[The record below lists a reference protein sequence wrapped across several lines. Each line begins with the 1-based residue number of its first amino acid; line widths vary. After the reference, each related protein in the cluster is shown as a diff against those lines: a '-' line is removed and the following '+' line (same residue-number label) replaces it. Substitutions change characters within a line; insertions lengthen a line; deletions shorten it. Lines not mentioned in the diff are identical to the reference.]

1 MDNEFIHESQDIVI
15 GNDCGRFVVSVKVEV
30 GSNDMVT
37 LPVAVWNYGAIVS
50 ALIRSRYSENEVEAI
65 MRNLLGKKMDA
76 ENEFEALNT
85 WCNQCKTRAAYLMNL
100 GEKEYDLVSE
110 EWQERCKATLEKA
123 KKEKLAAILAYDTSD
138 KVNGFI
144 LNGMLIP
151 WSKNDPNSPNV
162 EKRMGLRQNIADKVA
177 LGEKNI
183 SIWLKGMSFTM
194 PCAQAEVLMR
204 SIENYAYECFNVTA
218 AHKKAV
224 SELTTIEEV
233 EAYDYKAGYPKMLE
247 MSVE

>member
-1 MDNEFIHESQDIVI
+1 MNENLVNESQDIEI
-15 GNDCGRFVVSVKVEV
+15 TYDCGRFVASVKVGM
-30 GSNDMVT
+30 GSDRMVT

-50 ALIRSRYSENEVEAI
+50 ALIRIRYSESEVEAI

-110 EWQERCKATLEKA
+110 EWRERCKATLEKA
-123 KKEKLAAILAYDTSD
+123 KKEKLAAILAYDTSSD
-138 KVNGFI
+138 VNGFM
-144 LNGMLIP
+144 LNGNKVWLDKGTRVGLMNSIQITRDMGQDTTTLWFDGYKLEVRCDMAIMLL
-151 WSKNDPNSPNV
+151 SSL
-162 EKRMGLRQNIADKVA
+162 EMYA
-177 LGEKNI
+177 L
-183 SIWLKGMSFTM
+183 
-194 PCAQAEVLMR
+194 
-204 SIENYAYECFNVTA
+204 ECFNVTA

-233 EAYDYKAGYPKMLE
+233 KAYDYKTGYPKQLDINL
-247 MSVE
+247 

>member
-1 MDNEFIHESQDIVI
+1 MNENLVNESQDIEI
-15 GNDCGRFVVSVKVEV
+15 TYDCGRFVASVKVGM
-30 GSNDMVT
+30 GSERMVT

-50 ALIRSRYSENEVEAI
+50 ALIRSRYSESEVEAI

-123 KKEKLAAILAYDTSD
+123 KKEKLAAILAYDTSSD
-138 KVNGFI
+138 VNGFM
-144 LNGMLIP
+144 LNGNKVWLDKETRVGLMNSTQITRDMGQDTTTLWFDGYKLEVRCDMAIMLL
-151 WSKNDPNSPNV
+151 SSL
-162 EKRMGLRQNIADKVA
+162 EMYA
-177 LGEKNI
+177 L
-183 SIWLKGMSFTM
+183 
-194 PCAQAEVLMR
+194 
-204 SIENYAYECFNVTA
+204 ECFNVTA
-218 AHKKAV
+218 AHQKAV

-233 EAYDYKAGYPKMLE
+233 EAYDYKTGYPKQLDIKL
-247 MSVE
+247 

>member
-1 MDNEFIHESQDIVI
+1 MNENLVNESQDIEI
-15 GNDCGRFVVSVKVEV
+15 TYDCGRFVASVKVGM
-30 GSNDMVT
+30 GSDRMVT

-50 ALIRSRYSENEVEAI
+50 ALIRSRYSESEVEAI

-123 KKEKLAAILAYDTSD
+123 KKEKLAAILAYDTSSD
-138 KVNGFI
+138 VNGFM
-144 LNGMLIP
+144 LNGNKVWLDKETRVGLMNSTQITRDMGQDTTTLWFDGYKLEVRCDMAIMLL
-151 WSKNDPNSPNV
+151 STL
-162 EKRMGLRQNIADKVA
+162 EMYA
-177 LGEKNI
+177 L
-183 SIWLKGMSFTM
+183 
-194 PCAQAEVLMR
+194 
-204 SIENYAYECFNVTA
+204 ECFNVTA

-233 EAYDYKAGYPKMLE
+233 DAYDYKTGYPKQLDIKL
-247 MSVE
+247 

>member
-1 MDNEFIHESQDIVI
+1 MNENLVNESQDISI
-15 GNDCGRFVVSVKVEV
+15 DYDCGRFVVSVKVGM
-30 GSNDMVT
+30 GSEDMVT

-50 ALIRSRYSENEVEAI
+50 ALIRSRYSESEVEAI

-123 KKEKLAAILAYDTSD
+123 KKEKLAAILAYDTSSD
-138 KVNGFI
+138 VNGFM
-144 LNGMLIP
+144 LNGNKVWLDKETRVGLMNSTQITRDMGHDTTTLWFDGYKLEVRCDMAIMLL
-151 WSKNDPNSPNV
+151 SSL
-162 EKRMGLRQNIADKVA
+162 EMYA
-177 LGEKNI
+177 L
-183 SIWLKGMSFTM
+183 
-194 PCAQAEVLMR
+194 
-204 SIENYAYECFNVTA
+204 ECFNVTA

-233 EAYDYKAGYPKMLE
+233 EAYDYKTGYPKQLDIKL
-247 MSVE
+247 

>member
-1 MDNEFIHESQDIVI
+1 MDNEFMYESQDIVI

-30 GSNDMVT
+30 GSEDMVT

-50 ALIRSRYSENEVEAI
+50 ALIRHKYSESEVEAI

-123 KKEKLAAILAYDTSD
+123 KKEKLAAILAYDTSSD
-138 KVNGFI
+138 VNGFM
-144 LNGMLIP
+144 LNGNKVWLDKETRVGLMNSTQITRDLGHDTTTLWFDGYKLEVRCDMAIMLL
-151 WSKNDPNSPNV
+151 SSL
-162 EKRMGLRQNIADKVA
+162 EMYA
-177 LGEKNI
+177 L
-183 SIWLKGMSFTM
+183 
-194 PCAQAEVLMR
+194 
-204 SIENYAYECFNVTA
+204 ECFNVTA

-233 EAYDYKAGYPKMLE
+233 EAYDYKTGYPKQLDIKL
-247 MSVE
+247 

>member
-1 MDNEFIHESQDIVI
+1 MDNEFMNESQIVI
-15 GNDCGRFVVSVKVEV
+15 GNDCGRFVVSVKVGM
-30 GSNDMVT
+30 GSEDMVT

-50 ALIRSRYSENEVEAI
+50 ALIRYKYSESEVEAI

-123 KKEKLAAILAYDTSD
+123 KKEKLASILAYDTSSD
-138 KVNGFI
+138 VNGFM
-144 LNGMLIP
+144 LNGNKVWLDKETRVGLMNSTQITRDLGHDTTTLWFDGYKLEVRCDMAIMLL
-151 WSKNDPNSPNV
+151 SSL
-162 EKRMGLRQNIADKVA
+162 EMYA
-177 LGEKNI
+177 L
-183 SIWLKGMSFTM
+183 
-194 PCAQAEVLMR
+194 
-204 SIENYAYECFNVTA
+204 ECFNVTA

-233 EAYDYKAGYPKMLE
+233 EAYDYKTGYPKQLDIKL
-247 MSVE
+247 

>member
-1 MDNEFIHESQDIVI
+1 MHEEQDIVI
-15 GNDCGRFVVSVKVEV
+15 GNDCGRFVVSVKVGM
-30 GSNDMVT
+30 GSEDMVT

-50 ALIRSRYSENEVEAI
+50 ALIRSRYSEDEVEAI

-76 ENEFEALNT
+76 ADEFEALNT

-123 KKEKLAAILAYDTSD
+123 KKEKLAAILAYDTSSD
-138 KVNGFI
+138 VNGFM
-144 LNGMLIP
+144 LNGNKVWLDKETRVGLMNSTQITRDMGQDTTTLWFDGYKLEVRCDMAIMLL
-151 WSKNDPNSPNV
+151 SSL
-162 EKRMGLRQNIADKVA
+162 EMYA
-177 LGEKNI
+177 L
-183 SIWLKGMSFTM
+183 
-194 PCAQAEVLMR
+194 
-204 SIENYAYECFNVTA
+204 ECFNVTA

-233 EAYDYKAGYPKMLE
+233 EAYDYKTGYPKQLDIKL
-247 MSVE
+247 

>member
-1 MDNEFIHESQDIVI
+1 MNENLVNESQDIEI
-15 GNDCGRFVVSVKVEV
+15 TYDCGRFVASVKVGM
-30 GSNDMVT
+30 GSDRMVT

-50 ALIRSRYSENEVEAI
+50 ALIRIRYSESDVEAI

-110 EWQERCKATLEKA
+110 EWRERCKATLEKA
-123 KKEKLAAILAYDTSD
+123 KKEKLEAILDYDTSSD
-138 KVNGFI
+138 VNGFM
-144 LNGMLIP
+144 LNGNKVWLDKGTRVGLMNSIQITRDMGQDTTTLWFDGYKLEVRCDMAIMLL
-151 WSKNDPNSPNV
+151 SSL
-162 EKRMGLRQNIADKVA
+162 EMYA
-177 LGEKNI
+177 L
-183 SIWLKGMSFTM
+183 
-194 PCAQAEVLMR
+194 
-204 SIENYAYECFNVTA
+204 ECFNVTA

-233 EAYDYKAGYPKMLE
+233 EAYDYKTGYPKQLDINL
-247 MSVE
+247 

>member
-1 MDNEFIHESQDIVI
+1 MDNEFMNESQNIVI
-15 GNDCGRFVVSVKVEV
+15 GNDCGRFVVSVKVGM
-30 GSNDMVT
+30 GSEDMVT

-50 ALIRSRYSENEVEAI
+50 ALIRSRYSESEVEAI

-123 KKEKLAAILAYDTSD
+123 KKEKLASILAYDTSSN
-138 KVNGFI
+138 VNGFM
-144 LNGMLIP
+144 LNGNKVWLDKETRVGLMNSTQITRDMGHDTTTLWFDGYKLEVRCDMAIMLL
-151 WSKNDPNSPNV
+151 SSL
-162 EKRMGLRQNIADKVA
+162 EMYA
-177 LGEKNI
+177 L
-183 SIWLKGMSFTM
+183 
-194 PCAQAEVLMR
+194 
-204 SIENYAYECFNVTA
+204 ECFNVTA
-218 AHKKAV
+218 AHQKAV

-233 EAYDYKAGYPKMLE
+233 EAYDYKTGYPKQLDIKL
-247 MSVE
+247 

>member
-1 MDNEFIHESQDIVI
+1 MSKENNKEIIMNNHLGRPEMTIAVGMGSEDFI
-15 GNDCGRFVVSVKVEV
+15 
-30 GSNDMVT
+30 T
-37 LPVAVWNYGAIVS
+37 LPTAVWNYGAIVS
-50 ALIRSRYSENEVEAI
+50 ALIRYKYSESEVEAI

-123 KKEKLAAILAYDTSD
+123 KKEKLAAILAYDTSSD
-138 KVNGFI
+138 VNGFM
-144 LNGMLIP
+144 LNGNKVWLDKETRVGLMNSTQITRDMGHDTTTLWFDGYKLEVRCDMAIMLL
-151 WSKNDPNSPNV
+151 SSL
-162 EKRMGLRQNIADKVA
+162 EMYA
-177 LGEKNI
+177 L
-183 SIWLKGMSFTM
+183 
-194 PCAQAEVLMR
+194 
-204 SIENYAYECFNVTA
+204 ECFNVTA

-233 EAYDYKAGYPKMLE
+233 EAYDYKTGYPKQLDIKL
-247 MSVE
+247 

>member
-1 MDNEFIHESQDIVI
+1 MHEEQDIVI
-15 GNDCGRFVVSVKVEV
+15 GNDCGRFVVSVKVGM
-30 GSNDMVT
+30 GSEDMVT

-76 ENEFEALNT
+76 ADEFEALNT

-123 KKEKLAAILAYDTSD
+123 KKEKLAAILAYDTSSD
-138 KVNGFI
+138 VNGFM
-144 LNGMLIP
+144 LNGNKVWLDKETRVGLMNSTQITRDMGQDTTTLWFDGYKLEVRCDMAIMLL
-151 WSKNDPNSPNV
+151 SSL
-162 EKRMGLRQNIADKVA
+162 EMYA
-177 LGEKNI
+177 L
-183 SIWLKGMSFTM
+183 
-194 PCAQAEVLMR
+194 
-204 SIENYAYECFNVTA
+204 ECFNVTA

-233 EAYDYKAGYPKMLE
+233 EAYDYKTGYPKQLDIKL
-247 MSVE
+247 

>member
-1 MDNEFIHESQDIVI
+1 MNENLVNESQDIEI
-15 GNDCGRFVVSVKVEV
+15 TYDCGRFVASVKVGM
-30 GSNDMVT
+30 GSERMVT

-50 ALIRSRYSENEVEAI
+50 ALIRSRYSESEVEAI

-123 KKEKLAAILAYDTSD
+123 KKEKLAAILAYDTSSD
-138 KVNGFI
+138 VNGFM
-144 LNGMLIP
+144 LNGNKVWLDKETRVGLMNSTQITRDMGQDTTTLWFDGYKLEVRCDMAIMLL
-151 WSKNDPNSPNV
+151 SSL
-162 EKRMGLRQNIADKVA
+162 EMYA
-177 LGEKNI
+177 L
-183 SIWLKGMSFTM
+183 
-194 PCAQAEVLMR
+194 
-204 SIENYAYECFNVTA
+204 ECFNVTA

-233 EAYDYKAGYPKMLE
+233 EAYDYKTGYPKQLDIKL
-247 MSVE
+247 

>member
-1 MDNEFIHESQDIVI
+1 MNESQIVI
-15 GNDCGRFVVSVKVEV
+15 GNDCGRFVASVKVGM
-30 GSNDMVT
+30 GSDRMVT

-50 ALIRSRYSENEVEAI
+50 ALIRSRYSESEVEAI

-76 ENEFEALNT
+76 ADEFETLNT

-123 KKEKLAAILAYDTSD
+123 KKEKLAAILAYDTSSD
-138 KVNGFI
+138 VNGFM
-144 LNGMLIP
+144 LNGNKVWLDKETRVGLMNSTQITRDLGHDTTTLWFDGYKLEVRCDMAIMLL
-151 WSKNDPNSPNV
+151 SSL
-162 EKRMGLRQNIADKVA
+162 EMYA
-177 LGEKNI
+177 L
-183 SIWLKGMSFTM
+183 
-194 PCAQAEVLMR
+194 
-204 SIENYAYECFNVTA
+204 ECFNVTA

-233 EAYDYKAGYPKMLE
+233 EAYDYKTGYPKQLDIKL
-247 MSVE
+247 

>member
-1 MDNEFIHESQDIVI
+1 MNENLVNESQDIEI
-15 GNDCGRFVVSVKVEV
+15 TYDCGRFVASVKVGM
-30 GSNDMVT
+30 GSDRMVT

-50 ALIRSRYSENEVEAI
+50 ALIRIRYSQSEVEAI

-110 EWQERCKATLEKA
+110 EWRERCKATLEKA
-123 KKEKLAAILAYDTSD
+123 KKEKLAAILAYDTSSD
-138 KVNGFI
+138 VNGFM
-144 LNGMLIP
+144 LNGNKVWLDKGTRVGLMNSIQITRDMGQDTTTMWFDGYKLEVRCDMAIMLL
-151 WSKNDPNSPNV
+151 SSL
-162 EKRMGLRQNIADKVA
+162 EMYA
-177 LGEKNI
+177 L
-183 SIWLKGMSFTM
+183 
-194 PCAQAEVLMR
+194 
-204 SIENYAYECFNVTA
+204 ECFNVTA

-233 EAYDYKAGYPKMLE
+233 EAYDYKTGYPKQLDINL
-247 MSVE
+247 

>member
-1 MDNEFIHESQDIVI
+1 MNENLVNESQDIEI
-15 GNDCGRFVVSVKVEV
+15 TYDCGRFVASVKVGM
-30 GSNDMVT
+30 GSDRMVT

-50 ALIRSRYSENEVEAI
+50 ALIRSRYSESEVEAI

-110 EWQERCKATLEKA
+110 EWRERCKATLEKA
-123 KKEKLAAILAYDTSD
+123 KKEKLEAILAYDTSSD
-138 KVNGFI
+138 VNGFM
-144 LNGMLIP
+144 LNGNKVWIDKGTRVGLMNSIQITRDMGQDTTTLWFDGYKLEVRCDMAIMLL
-151 WSKNDPNSPNV
+151 SSL
-162 EKRMGLRQNIADKVA
+162 EMYA
-177 LGEKNI
+177 L
-183 SIWLKGMSFTM
+183 
-194 PCAQAEVLMR
+194 
-204 SIENYAYECFNVTA
+204 ECFNVTA

-233 EAYDYKAGYPKMLE
+233 EAYDYKTGYPKQLDINL
-247 MSVE
+247 